1 MTNHSSI
8 ESLRS
13 ATVYGSDGEKIG
25 RVGEVYLD
33 DQTDQPTFATVHT
46 GLFGTKQT
54 FVPLD
59 RAQTTDEG
67 LTVPFDKDFIKGA
80 PTIDDDGSLSPE
92 EEQRLYEYYSMDS
105 GTRRDDAGAD
115 RDVRTSGRHHDGTAG
130 AGVAGTATDDRA
142 AAAHDGHTP
151 AEERAAEQRGTAVQ
165 GGTDG
170 VAAGTRGA
178 DAAGTQDVV
187 AHEERLRATGHSERR
202 ETGRARLRKHVVT
215 ETETVEVPVRR
226 EELHIQRESIDSDS
240 PEARAGAQDAFT
252 GDGEET
258 VVTTY
263 EERPVV
269 STETVATERVSLN
282 KEATESTER
291 VSGEVRKEEIE
302 VDEDGRPRR

>member
-1 MTNHSSI
+1 
-8 ESLRS
+8 
-13 ATVYGSDGEKIG
+13 
-25 RVGEVYLD
+25 
-33 DQTDQPTFATVHT
+33 
-46 GLFGTKQT
+46 
-54 FVPLD
+54 
-59 RAQTTDEG
+59 
-67 LTVPFDKDFIKGA
+67 
-80 PTIDDDGSLSPE
+80 
-92 EEQRLYEYYSMDS
+92 
-105 GTRRDDAGAD
+105 
-115 RDVRTSGRHHDGTAG
+115 
-130 AGVAGTATDDRA
+130 
-142 AAAHDGHTP
+142 
-151 AEERAAEQRGTAVQ
+151 
-165 GGTDG
+165 TDG

-187 AHEERLRATGHSERR
+187 AHEERLRATGQSERR

-226 EELHIQRESIDSDS
+226 EELHIQRESIDPDS